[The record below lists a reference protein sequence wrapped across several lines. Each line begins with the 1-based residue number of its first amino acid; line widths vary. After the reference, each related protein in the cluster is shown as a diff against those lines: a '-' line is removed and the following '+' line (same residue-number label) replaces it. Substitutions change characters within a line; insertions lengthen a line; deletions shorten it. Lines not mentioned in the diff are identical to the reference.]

1 MKAMKVMRAMRAKAP
16 YVVFILS
23 LFAVSSFA
31 AEQTKLSGTYRA
43 MKDAPLCS
51 NNIVFDDEGDV
62 VGSSP
67 IEGFEDGMITMEFF
81 KEEGRTLVTTTSF
94 ESNEPSLSGYY
105 TAEYTVDTV
114 GNFQYLKVTE
124 FEYPKDFI
132 MTKEALETILLL
144 TRIAISETR
153 SKRQLV
159 FIFPDLET
167 ETCASPDLM
176 INIYEKVD

>member
-1 MKAMKVMRAMRAKAP
+1 MRVMRAKTL
-16 YVVFILS
+16 YVVSILS

-31 AEQTKLSGTYRA
+31 AEQMKLSGTYRA

-51 NNIVFDDEGDV
+51 GDIVVDDEGNFNL

-67 IEGFEDGMITMEFF
+67 IEGSEDGMITMEFF

-94 ESNEPSLSGYY
+94 ESNAPSLSGYY

-114 GNFQYLKVTE
+114 GNFQYIKVTE
-124 FEYPKDFI
+124 FEYPEGLI
-132 MTKEALETILLL
+132 TKEALEKILLL
-144 TRIAISETR
+144 TKIVVGKTTG

-159 FIFPDLET
+159 FIFPDLKT
-167 ETCASPDLM
+167 ETCASPYVM
-176 INIYEKVD
+176 INVYEKVD